1 MCGIAGIASPT
12 ATPEYI
18 SAAEKMAV
26 AIRHRGPDSFAVQG
40 FGECVLA
47 NTRLAIVDLSE
58 RGRMPMCNEDGTV
71 WITYNGECYNAD
83 KLRTGLVSKGHRFRS
98 TTDTEVVVHLY
109 EEYGERCVEHLRGMF
124 AFAIWDTRAKKLLL
138 ARDRLGIK
146 PLYYATDSRKII
158 FASEIKAVLAS
169 GLVPRKLDPAGV
181 RAFLQLGHIPAP
193 WTAIQNVKPLEPG
206 HIGVWQNGNFRATR
220 YWQLP
225 VSNARRSKESPE
237 EIADGLRELLL
248 ESSRQQ
254 LMSDVPIALF
264 LSGGVDSAVLGSLM
278 QHAGAEKITALTI
291 GFAEK
296 SFDESE
302 SSARTAELLGISR
315 RVIRLPASQMAESL
329 EHAFWAMDQPTV
341 DGLNA
346 YWISRAAA
354 EAGFK
359 VALSGQGGDELFGGY
374 QSGAWFDRFSHWAN
388 WLQPIPKSVGRGLLD
403 RQQFPFRW
411 RKLSYLVGADDP
423 FVAAQLA
430 VRVLFLE
437 GDVHGLLRS
446 ALTNSNGTSEA
457 AQHIQRWAGET
468 TGRDLRERVSFLD
481 FPAHLEARLLRDGD
495 AMSMAHSLELRPVL
509 LDHAIVE
516 YVLGLTPA
524 QRLGNKQLLL
534 RAMRGILP
542 STLESDLASRP
553 KRTFTF
559 PFAQWLGKDL
569 RSTIGDTFEPGS
581 LNLAGVLDPQA
592 VQTLWQR
599 YLKSPESVGWSRL
612 WIVFVLARWCEVMQV
627 ESPN

>member
-1 MCGIAGIASPT
+1 MCGIAGIASTDPNPDYPL
-12 ATPEYI
+12 AT
-18 SAAEKMAV
+18 EKMAA
-26 AIRHRGPDSFAVQG
+26 AIRHRGPDSTALRT
-40 FGECVLA
+40 FGSCVLA

-58 RGRMPMCNEDGTV
+58 RGRMPMCNEDSSV

-83 KLRTGLVSKGHRFRS
+83 ELRPRLVGKGHQFRS
-98 TTDTEVVVHLY
+98 TTDTEVIIHLY

-146 PLYYATDSRKII
+146 PLYYSIDPQRII
-158 FASEIKAVLAS
+158 FASELKALLAS
-169 GLVPRKLDPAGV
+169 DLVPRKLDSAGV
-181 RAFLQLGHIPAP
+181 RAFLQLGHIPSP
-193 WTAIQNVKPLEPG
+193 WTAVQNVKPLEPG
-206 HIGVWQNGNFRATR
+206 SIGVWENGNFRTTP
-220 YWQLP
+220 YWSLP
-225 VSNARRSKESPE
+225 SSTAAHLHEPPE
-237 EIADGLRELLL
+237 KIAETLRELLV

-278 QHAGAEKITALTI
+278 AHAGADNITALTI
-291 GFAEK
+291 GFEEK
-296 SFDESE
+296 SFDESGP
-302 SSARTAELLGISR
+302 SQKTAELLGISR
-315 RVIRLPASQMAESL
+315 RVIRLPASQMAGSL
-329 EHAFWAMDQPTV
+329 DHAFWAMDQPTV

-374 QSGAWFDRFSHWAN
+374 QSAAWFDRFSHWAN
-388 WLQPIPKSVGRGLLD
+388 ALQPFPSGAGRAVLD
-403 RQQFPFRW
+403 HEQLPFRW
-411 RKLSYLVGADDP
+411 RKLSYLVGSDDP

-437 GDVHGLLRS
+437 SDVHQLLNP
-446 ALTNSNGTSEA
+446 ALGSSNGTSEA
-457 AQHIQRWAGET
+457 AKHIQFWASQT
-468 TGRDLRERVSFLD
+468 TGQNLQERVAFLD

-495 AMSMAHSLELRPVL
+495 AMSMAHSLEIRPVL

-516 YVLGLTPA
+516 YVLGLPPA
-524 QRLGNKQLLL
+524 MRLQKKQLLL
-534 RAMRGILP
+534 NAMQGILP
-542 STLESDLASRP
+542 EALRIDLLSRP

-559 PFAQWLGKDL
+559 PFSQWLGNDL
-569 RSTIGDTFEPGS
+569 RSTIDETFDPER
-581 LNLAGVLDPQA
+581 LDLAGVLEPTA
-592 VQTLWQR
+592 VNRLWRR

-612 WIVFVLARWCEVMQV
+612 WSVFVLARWCETMKVGI
-627 ESPN
+627 